1 MPVVILY
8 NVKYYSIANESHVK
22 SHGAWK
28 NKQSQDHLHQTQN
41 KSKKKSYSQKREKA
55 RASVPKKLKLR
66 VSLLVETEKGGC
78 FRVFKDFVSYHYI
91 YKSG

>member
-28 NKQSQDHLHQTQN
+28 NRQSQDHLHQTQN
-41 KSKKKSYSQKREKA
+41 KSRKKKKITYSQKREKA
-55 RASVPKKLKLR
+55 RVSVPNKLKLR
-66 VSLLVETEKGGC
+66 VFSL
-78 FRVFKDFVSYHYI
+78 
-91 YKSG
+91 SGDG

>member
-1 MPVVILY
+1 MEFGRTDSRMITSTRC
-8 NVKYYSIANESHVK
+8 KTKA
-22 SHGAWK
+22 
-28 NKQSQDHLHQTQN
+28 
-41 KSKKKSYSQKREKA
+41 KKKKKKTYSQKREKA

-78 FRVFKDFVSYHYI
+78 FRVFKYFVSYHYI